1 MGGWMRGCCERHV
14 GFTCQFEVRKT
25 IGKSRT
31 CLDHGE
37 TQGKFR
43 IDIKTRD
50 KFRKWPFY
58 WFRDR
63 HDSLEGLGLP
73 LRKQAPRRLRWPLP
87 SPPAVAWPIP
97 PKASGHGLPRLI
109 VRAITFA
116 GCFRGIAWPTPPQA
130 LVGLR
135 APSAKIMSP
144 WGFDPV
150 TLRKRRDTLQPHL
163 TFIC

>member
-1 MGGWMRGCCERHV
+1 VGGWMRGCYERHV

-58 WFRDR
+58 WFRNR

-73 LRKQAPRRLRWPLP
+73 LREEASRRLRGPLP
-87 SPPAVAWPIP
+87 SPPAVAWLIP
-97 PKASGHGLPRLI
+97 PKASG
-109 VRAITFA
+109 T
-116 GCFRGIAWPTPPQA
+116 GC
-130 LVGLR
+130 L
-135 APSAKIMSP
+135 APSCGPSP
-144 WGFDPV
+144 SRAVSAASRGPRPRRPWRASAAFGKNY
-150 TLRKRRDTLQPHL
+150 TLRGASIP
-163 TFIC
+163 